1 MYQNIYQCIKDM
13 QLRDAF
19 DALQKAAGDL
29 QDWKLKEEIDE
40 QETTYRYLL
49 KYQGS
54 HDPQREELLRRL
66 QGKLLLAANR
76 ARYLHQLRRER
87 SDLQLFK
94 QLQKHTLPEL
104 KAELESVGREIGRL
118 EHQDSSPREKHER
131 YQDLYT
137 VRDNLTDE
145 LFYRILATTDWTED
159 DLQEAVDLMRSA
171 DVPVGALAV
180 MASAVLLSL
189 IQVFDVRKFQF
200 LVRLYCTRPERML
213 HLRALLGIVLATY
226 RNSDEL
232 AYYPHAEQLFAPLEA
247 IGATETDLVLRLAG
261 QVVMSRQTEQ
271 LSQHLNDDLLPSLMQ
286 SARYTMTKLDEPEQ
300 KAKSLEELEEEMN
313 PEWSKEQEKICNS
326 IMELCELQKEGADTY
341 YVTFKQLRNSRFFL
355 HAPHFFYP
363 FDLHNSWLGRALPYY
378 TVEKGSLLDN
388 MLSTSVFCDSD
399 KYAFALSIGSVLPAE
414 RQALTSKNGLSPLM
428 GAAATGEEIQEME
441 KSQDTDLVMLRNYL
455 WDIYRFIKGWGSLYA
470 WPDLFATPLDF
481 WQNPYLSQR
490 FFTPDTLLQLAEQ
503 LMKSGNS
510 VAEAGALF
518 EQLLH
523 HQPQFA
529 LDLTLWQKLGYCYQ
543 QTAKQERSDEGYKK
557 AIEAYGKVVRLKPKD
572 SWTLKHLAQCH
583 RELRHYEEALDY
595 YRSVLELEPDSQP
608 TELRIAELLTFLGQY
623 AEALKFWFKLEYLG
637 VYPEKAW
644 RGIGWCCLKTD
655 RPADAL
661 KYLLRVPAGQLTPND
676 WLNIGHLH
684 HALHQSKH
692 SIEAYYQARLLCQN
706 TQELVHRLESD
717 SASIA
722 PQIVLRELDIRL
734 LADAIDGL
742 LDERSGRKNDLQY
755 YLSLAKED

>member
-118 EHQDSSPREKHER
+118 ENQDSSPREKHER

-145 LFYRILATTDWTED
+145 LFYRILATTDWTEN
-159 DLQEAVDLMRSA
+159 DLQEADDLMRST

-213 HLRALLGIVLATY
+213 HLRSLLGIVLATY

-399 KYAFALSIGSVLPAE
+399 KYAFALSIGSVSPAE

-428 GAAATGEEIQEME
+428 GAAATGDEIQEME

-583 RELRHYEEALDY
+583 RELRHYEEALDN

-623 AEALKFWFKLEYLG
+623 AEALKLWFKLEYLG
-637 VYPEKAW
+637 AYPEKAW

-684 HALHQSKH
+684 HALHQPKH

-734 LADAIDGL
+734 LADAIDGM

>member
-159 DLQEAVDLMRSA
+159 DLQEADDLMRSA
-171 DVPVGALAV
+171 DVPVGVLAV

-428 GAAATGEEIQEME
+428 GAAATGDEIQEME

-529 LDLTLWQKLGYCYQ
+529 LDLSLWQKLGYCYQ
-543 QTAKQERSDEGYKK
+543 QTAKQERSDEDYKK

-637 VYPEKAW
+637 AYPEKAW

-684 HALHQSKH
+684 HALHQPKH

-734 LADAIDGL
+734 LADAIDGM

>member
-19 DALQKAAGDL
+19 DALRKATGEL

-118 EHQDSSPREKHER
+118 ENLDSSPREKHER

-159 DLQEAVDLMRSA
+159 DLQEADDLMRSA
-171 DVPVGALAV
+171 DVPVGVLAV

-399 KYAFALSIGSVLPAE
+399 KYAFALSIGSVSPAE

-428 GAAATGEEIQEME
+428 GAAATGDEIQEME

-557 AIEAYGKVVRLKPKD
+557 AIEAYEKVVRLKPKD

-623 AEALKFWFKLEYLG
+623 AEALKLWFKLEYLG
-637 VYPEKAW
+637 AYPEKAW

-684 HALHQSKH
+684 HALHQPKH

-734 LADAIDGL
+734 LADAIDGM
-742 LDERSGRKNDLQY
+742 LDERSGRKNDPQY

>member
-428 GAAATGEEIQEME
+428 GAAATGDEIQEME

-529 LDLTLWQKLGYCYQ
+529 LDLSLWQKLGYCYQ
-543 QTAKQERSDEGYKK
+543 QTAKQERSDEDYKK

-734 LADAIDGL
+734 LADAIDGM

>member
-171 DVPVGALAV
+171 DVPVGVLAV

-388 MLSTSVFCDSD
+388 MLSSSVFCDSD

-428 GAAATGEEIQEME
+428 GATATGEEIQEME
-441 KSQDTDLVMLRNYL
+441 KSQDTDLVVLRNYL
-455 WDIYRFIKGWGSLYA
+455 WDIYRFIKGWGALYA

-529 LDLTLWQKLGYCYQ
+529 LDLSLWQKLGYCYQ

-637 VYPEKAW
+637 AYPEKAW

-684 HALHQSKH
+684 HALHQPKH
-692 SIEAYYQARLLCQN
+692 SIEAYYQARQLCQN

>member
-19 DALQKAAGDL
+19 DALQKAAGEL

-54 HDPQREELLRRL
+54 HDPQREELLHRL

-684 HALHQSKH
+684 HALHQPKH

-742 LDERSGRKNDLQY
+742 LDERSGRKNDPQY

>member
-118 EHQDSSPREKHER
+118 ENQDSSPREKHER

-159 DLQEAVDLMRSA
+159 DLQEADDLMRST

-286 SARYTMTKLDEPEQ
+286 SARYTMTKLEEPEQ

-399 KYAFALSIGSVLPAE
+399 KYAFALSIGSVSPAE

-428 GAAATGEEIQEME
+428 GAAATGDEIQEME

-518 EQLLH
+518 EQLLY

-684 HALHQSKH
+684 HALHQPKH

>member
-159 DLQEAVDLMRSA
+159 DLQEADDLMRSA
-171 DVPVGALAV
+171 DVPVGVLAV

-428 GAAATGEEIQEME
+428 GAAATGDEIQEME
-441 KSQDTDLVMLRNYL
+441 KSQDTDLVVLRNYL

-529 LDLTLWQKLGYCYQ
+529 LDLSLWQKLGYCYQ
-543 QTAKQERSDEGYKK
+543 QTAKQERSDEDYKK

-637 VYPEKAW
+637 AYPEKAW

-684 HALHQSKH
+684 HALHQPKH

-734 LADAIDGL
+734 LADAIDGM

>member
-118 EHQDSSPREKHER
+118 ENQDSSPREKHER

-159 DLQEAVDLMRSA
+159 DLQEADDLMRST

-189 IQVFDVRKFQF
+189 IQVFDARKFQF
-200 LVRLYCTRPERML
+200 LVRLYCTRPERIL

-399 KYAFALSIGSVLPAE
+399 KYAFALSIGSVSPAE

-428 GAAATGEEIQEME
+428 GAAATGDEIQEME

-583 RELRHYEEALDY
+583 RELRHYEEALDN

-637 VYPEKAW
+637 AYPEKAW

-684 HALHQSKH
+684 HALHQPKH
-692 SIEAYYQARLLCQN
+692 SIEAYYQARLRCQN

>member
-76 ARYLHQLRRER
+76 ARYLHQLRKER

-104 KAELESVGREIGRL
+104 KAELESVGGEIGRL
-118 EHQDSSPREKHER
+118 ENLDSSPREKHER

-159 DLQEAVDLMRSA
+159 DLQEADDLMRST

-399 KYAFALSIGSVLPAE
+399 KYAFALSIGSVSPAE

-428 GAAATGEEIQEME
+428 GAAATGDEIQEME

-637 VYPEKAW
+637 AYPEKAW

-684 HALHQSKH
+684 HALHQPKH
-692 SIEAYYQARLLCQN
+692 SIEAYYQARLRCQN

-734 LADAIDGL
+734 LADAIDGM

>member
-76 ARYLHQLRRER
+76 ARYLHQLRMER

-470 WPDLFATPLDF
+470 WPDLFATPLNF

>member
-54 HDPQREELLRRL
+54 HDPQREELLHRL

-87 SDLQLFK
+87 SDLLLFK

-159 DLQEAVDLMRSA
+159 DLQEADDLMRST

-399 KYAFALSIGSVLPAE
+399 KYAFALSIGSVSPAE

-428 GAAATGEEIQEME
+428 GAAATGDEIQEME
-441 KSQDTDLVMLRNYL
+441 KSQDTDLVVLRNYL

-623 AEALKFWFKLEYLG
+623 AEALKLWFKLEYLG
-637 VYPEKAW
+637 AYPEKAW

-684 HALHQSKH
+684 HALHQPKH

-734 LADAIDGL
+734 LADAIDGM

>member
-104 KAELESVGREIGRL
+104 KAELESVGGEIGRL
-118 EHQDSSPREKHER
+118 ENLDSSPREKHER

-171 DVPVGALAV
+171 DVPVGVLAV

-388 MLSTSVFCDSD
+388 MLSSSVFCDSD
-399 KYAFALSIGSVLPAE
+399 KYAFALSIGSVSPAE

-428 GAAATGEEIQEME
+428 GAAATGDEIQEME

-684 HALHQSKH
+684 HALHQPKH

>member
-118 EHQDSSPREKHER
+118 ENQDGSPREKHER

-171 DVPVGALAV
+171 DVPVGVLAV

-189 IQVFDVRKFQF
+189 IQVFDARKFQF

-399 KYAFALSIGSVLPAE
+399 KYAFALSIGSVSPAE

-428 GAAATGEEIQEME
+428 GAAATGDEIQEME

-529 LDLTLWQKLGYCYQ
+529 LDLSLWQKLGYCYQ
-543 QTAKQERSDEGYKK
+543 QTAKQERSDEDYKK

-623 AEALKFWFKLEYLG
+623 AEALKLWFKLEYLG
-637 VYPEKAW
+637 AYPEKAW

-661 KYLLRVPAGQLTPND
+661 KYLLREPAGQLTPND

-684 HALHQSKH
+684 HALHQPKH

-734 LADAIDGL
+734 LADAIDGM

>member
-118 EHQDSSPREKHER
+118 ENQDSSPREKHER

-171 DVPVGALAV
+171 DVPVGVLAV

-399 KYAFALSIGSVLPAE
+399 KYAFALSIGSVSPAE

-428 GAAATGEEIQEME
+428 GAAATGDEIQEME
-441 KSQDTDLVMLRNYL
+441 KSQDTDLVVLRNYL

-529 LDLTLWQKLGYCYQ
+529 LDLSLWQKLGYCYQ

-684 HALHQSKH
+684 HALHQPKH
-692 SIEAYYQARLLCQN
+692 SIEAYYQARLLCQS

-734 LADAIDGL
+734 LADAIDGM